1 MTTAKVLDSMW
12 KVIWWGEHLQN
23 ERTGSN
29 SDDFFSGLW
38 SVDPHSCIADLDP
51 AVFLNA
57 DLEPDQDP
65 AAF

>member
-1 MTTAKVLDSMW
+1 MEGDLVGGAPD
-12 KVIWWGEHLQN
+12 QN